1 MITLY
6 ADGQQLLIY
15 ILSIFVFTK
24 IYEGVVTVNG
34 EDLEDNDRIY
44 YNLAYDSLEL
54 QFKILEF
61 LINYYT
67 NKTIDK
73 KYLVIEKYLGDGKY
87 YNTNKKIVKM
97 LKRMRSSL
105 FDKEIGNLDKSIFRN
120 GKFKRKY
127 PTD

>member
-1 MITLY
+1 MNY
-6 ADGQQLLIY
+6 E
-15 ILSIFVFTK
+15 ILS
-24 IYEGVVTVNG
+24 
-34 EDLEDNDRIY
+34 
-44 YNLAYDSLEL
+44 
-54 QFKILEF
+54 
-61 LINYYT
+61 INYYT